1 MKNYIQN
8 QQTKLKRKR
17 INNIDVFL
25 KDEVKNFDPFKVIR
39 KAIKSVPEHLSRYID
54 TIYIGQFDH
63 LDNRSLNAS
72 YLDGMI
78 FLTNEQKDENDML
91 DDIIHEIA
99 HSIEDSH
106 GDEIYGDLTL
116 QREFILKRKK
126 LYVLLEQ
133 EGFEVKNYS
142 FEDPNYNVAFDE
154 FLHKEVT
161 YGLLRSLTTDLF
173 YSPYAATSLREYFA
187 NGFEAVFY
195 DRDSNKLGD
204 ISPILLE
211 KIKNLV

>member
-25 KDEVKNFDPFKVIR
+25 KDKVEGFNPFEVIKR
-39 KAIKSVPEHLSRYID
+39 AMKSVPEPLSRYID

-63 LDNRSLNAS
+63 LKDRSINAS
-72 YLDGMI
+72 YLNGMI

-99 HSIEDSH
+99 HSIEEVHD
-106 GDEIYGDLTL
+106 DEIYGDLTL
-116 QREFILKRKK
+116 QREFLLKRKK
-126 LYVLLEQ
+126 LYMLLKQ
-133 EGFEVKNYS
+133 EGFEVENYS
-142 FEDPNYNVAFDE
+142 FEDPNYNTVFDE

-195 DRDSNKLGD
+195 DRDSNKLGE